1 MSEHWAGRTGL
12 RPGAAGFSALGI
24 TALVITGSVG
34 YAEVYGGAGWM
45 MAAIGGALIGG
56 LVSYLVALRRWSGS
70 AAVSISVVAY
80 LLFGA
85 VLATPGLAV
94 AGFFPSIESLRRLS
108 SGVLTSWRDMLTVTV
123 PIGTTGGLLIPVYLT
138 ALASAGIG
146 TWLSIRSGRP
156 IWALVAPAANL
167 GICALLGGEI
177 GRWSLAAGVITGV
190 GGLIWASWRTRTAAG
205 FQGAGLDL
213 RRPVSAALVLLAG
226 VTAAFWV
233 GPVMTGD
240 EPRHALRDS
249 FVVPL
254 DPKVYPSPLGGFR
267 SYVRDRMAAPL
278 FSVTDLPAGQPIRL
292 ATLDDYNGVVF
303 RVSADNGT
311 FDRVGDQIGPPAED
325 SAGAVDVDFAIED
338 YNDVWLPTAGQVS
351 GITFT
356 GSRALSLTENFRY
369 SVGTTTGVVTSGLAD
384 GDGYTLSVQ
393 VSPQPTAQE
402 LAGQGAGQSGAG
414 SASRIPDAVK
424 AAALEITS
432 GQSTAYGKVEAVQA
446 ALIAAGALSHGDTQT
461 GELVSPAGHGL
472 DRLTRLVAQVP
483 MIGDQEQFAP
493 AMALMLR
500 SLGLPARVVMGF
512 APPETYDGTGTLVVT
527 GAAVTAWTEVNFAT
541 SGWVA
546 FQATPLTGQIPP
558 EPEPDPALT
567 PRKQILQPPPPPEV
581 PEEANASDITDEGA
595 DPEDIQ
601 DPATVG
607 STGANLWFL
616 AWGVGAPLVLLGLPL
631 LLILGLKERRRSARR
646 TAPEP
651 ADRVSGAWREI
662 LDTAIDFGSTI
673 PKQAT
678 RTEAAALLDAEFGTS
693 SVALA
698 KRADALVFGSVPV
711 DSVAA
716 TAFWVAVNGA
726 MVRMRSSRKPSRRW
740 RAKLSPASLKAK
752 GSLYGP

>member
-1 MSEHWAGRTGL
+1 MSDRRPGRTSL

-24 TALVITGSVG
+24 TALVITGCLG

-45 MAAIGGALIGG
+45 MPAIGGALIGG
-56 LVSYLVALRRWSGS
+56 LVSYLVALRRGSGP
-70 AAVSISVVAY
+70 AAVSVSVLAY

-85 VLATPGLAV
+85 ALATPGLAV
-94 AGFFPSIESLRRLS
+94 AGVFPSIESLRRLA
-108 SGVLTSWRDMLTVTV
+108 SGVVTSWRDMLTVAV

-146 TWLSIRSGRP
+146 TWLSIRSVRP
-156 IWALVAPAANL
+156 IWALVAPAVNL
-167 GICALLGGEI
+167 GICAFLGGGI
-177 GRWSLAAGVITGV
+177 GRWSLVSGVVTGV
-190 GGLIWASWRTRTAAG
+190 GGLLWASWRTRTAAG

-226 VTAAFWV
+226 LTAAFWV
-233 GPVMTGD
+233 GPVITGG

-278 FSVTDLPAGQPIRL
+278 FSVTDLPVNLPIRL

-311 FDRVGDQIGPPAED
+311 FDRVGDQIGEPAAD
-325 SAGAVDVDFAIED
+325 SVGAVDVDFAING

-351 GITFT
+351 GIRFT
-356 GSRALSLTENFRY
+356 GSRALVLTENFRY
-369 SVGTTTGVVTSGLAD
+369 SVGNTSGVVTSALAD
-384 GDGYTLSVQ
+384 GDSYTLSVH
-393 VSPQPTAQE
+393 VSPPPTAPE
-402 LAGQGAGQSGAG
+402 LAGQGAGPSGVG
-414 SASRIPDAVK
+414 SAARIPDAVK
-424 AAALEITS
+424 AAALEITT
-432 GQSTAYGKVEAVQA
+432 GQNTVYGKVEAIRT
-446 ALIAAGALSHGDTQT
+446 ALVAAGALSHGDTQT
-461 GELVSPAGHGL
+461 GELVSPSGHGL

-493 AMALMLR
+493 TMALMVG

-512 APPETYDGTGTLVVT
+512 QPPETYDGTGTLVVT
-527 GAAVTAWTEVNFAT
+527 GGDVTAWTEVNFAT

-546 FQATPLTGQIPP
+546 FQATPSTAQVPP
-558 EPEPDPALT
+558 EPAPDPALT

-581 PEEANASDITDEGA
+581 PEDANASDITGE
-595 DPEDIQ
+595 DPDPDDSQ
-601 DPATVG
+601 DPATAG

-616 AWGVGAPLVLLGLPL
+616 AWGVAAPLVLFGLPV

-646 TAPEP
+646 TASEP
-651 ADRVSGAWREI
+651 ADRVSGAWREM
-662 LDTAIDFGSTI
+662 LDTATDFGSPI

-678 RTEAAALLDAEFGTS
+678 RTEAANLLDAEFGTA

-698 KRADALVFGSVPV
+698 KRADALVFGPAPV

-726 MVRMRSSRKPSRRW
+726 MVRMRSSRRPSRRW
-740 RAKLSPASLKAK
+740 RAKLSPASLKTK
-752 GSLYGP
+752 ESFYGL